1 MGIRVRKS
9 DEMETIV
16 SGVLFAI
23 NNIPDE
29 CYTWVPPGE
38 ADTDAGVVG
47 AGRGA
52 GGGKRGSI
60 RAASARIAKVSDKD
74 LLYKTIAVA
83 KHHKPWLV
91 VNVGSGVSMLKLDE
105 QVRLGCRV

>member
-1 MGIRVRKS
+1 MLHMGTPGGGRYRCRC
-9 DEMETIV
+9 
-16 SGVLFAI
+16 SGSR
-23 NNIPDE
+23 
-29 CYTWVPPGE
+29 
-38 ADTDAGVVG
+38 
-47 AGRGA
+47 AGR